1 MAALGNFHTCTD
13 REGERGGP
21 QHHPFVDVSHVLI
34 ILYFIQ
40 GWFPPL
46 YQKCMMCQCS
56 CKRMIRVNCSLCEER
71 WTREC

>member
-21 QHHPFVDVSHVLI
+21 RHHPFVAVSHVLI

-40 GWFPPL
+40 GWFPSL

-56 CKRMIRVNCSLCEER
+56 CK
-71 WTREC
+71 